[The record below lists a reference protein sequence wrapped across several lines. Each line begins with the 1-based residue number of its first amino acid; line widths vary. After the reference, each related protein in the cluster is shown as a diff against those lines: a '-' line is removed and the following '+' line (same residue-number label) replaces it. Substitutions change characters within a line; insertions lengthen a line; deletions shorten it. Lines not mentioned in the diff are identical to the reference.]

1 MISEYFNIAL
11 KNMKKRRLRAF
22 LTLVG
27 ILISIATIFVLI
39 SLSLGLEVAIQ
50 QQFEELGTDKFYVQP
65 RGSFG
70 PPGAAT
76 AAQLTIDDLDV
87 VDGISGVE
95 DVDAYIL
102 APSEIE
108 FKDNI
113 RFVNTI
119 GLDPE
124 KIELS
129 FGSYEIDEGR
139 FLEDSDTF
147 DVMLG
152 SQYKYNDYLG
162 RPISARDTILIND
175 VEFNVVG
182 ILESTGSP
190 PDDRQVYM
198 PIETAR
204 DLFNIPTRVDFIV
217 AQVSDPTEVNEVADR
232 VERRLMRTR
241 DVDED
246 TIDFTILTP
255 EELLGAFSTVLD
267 IITIF
272 LFGIAFISL
281 IVGGINIAN
290 AMFTS
295 VLERTREIGVMKAIG
310 ARNSA
315 ILQIFVIEAGL
326 LGLVGGVFGV
336 LFGMVVGKIIEFVAV
351 NQIGTNLLKVVFPAW
366 LILGCLAFAF
376 LSGAISGLWPAWKA
390 TKIRPV
396 EALRYE

>member
-1 MISEYFNIAL
+1 MAVEYFNIAL

-27 ILISIATIFVLI
+27 ILISITTIFVLI
-39 SLSLGLEVAIQ
+39 SLSLGLEAAIQ
-50 QQFEELGTDKFYVQP
+50 EQFEELGTDKFFVQP
-65 RGSFG
+65 RGQFG
-70 PPGAAT
+70 PPGGAT
-76 AAQLTIDDLDV
+76 AAQLTKDDMDV
-87 VDGISGVE
+87 VEQISGV
-95 DVDAYIL
+95 DDIDGYIL
-102 APSEIE
+102 SPSRIE
-108 FKDNI
+108 YKDNI

-119 GLDPE
+119 GLNPD

-139 FLEDSDTF
+139 YLEEGDTF

-162 RPISARDTILIND
+162 RPVSARDTVEIND

-182 ILESTGSP
+182 IVEPTGSP

-198 PIETAR
+198 PIDTAR
-204 DLFNIPTRVDFIV
+204 DLFDIPDRVDFIV
-217 AQVSDPTEVNEVADR
+217 VQVSDPDELNDVADR

-246 TIDFTILTP
+246 TVDFSILTP

-267 IITIF
+267 IVTFF
-272 LFGIAFISL
+272 LAGIALISL
-281 IVGGINIAN
+281 LVGGINIAN

-310 ARNSA
+310 APNGA

-326 LGLVGGVFGV
+326 LGLVGGALGV
-336 LFGMVVGKIIEFVAV
+336 GFGMVIGKAVEFVAV
-351 NQIGTNLLKVVFPAW
+351 NQLGTNLLKVVFPAW
-366 LILGCLAFAF
+366 LILASLGFAF
-376 LSGAISGLWPAWKA
+376 LAGAVSGLWPAWKA
-390 TKIRPV
+390 TKIKPV